1 MHATPALTAVLFGLR
16 GCLVQSANGAP
27 APAPG
32 ALAILANLHQR
43 HVPCI
48 WLDEL
53 ADPPSQRMAQVLPDW
68 LPGLTVTDPC
78 LPAPNACW
86 QALMQLG
93 SQRLAG
99 CVLVSG
105 DPRLLQAGLNA
116 GLWTIGLAACS
127 PLCEPGSAQWQ
138 ALPPAEQDL
147 ARGKATLALF
157 SLGVH
162 SVIDHLE
169 ALDTCLQD
177 IARRRA
183 KGEKP

>member
-43 HVPCI
+43 YVPCI
-48 WLDEL
+48 WLDEI

-68 LPGLTVTDPC
+68 LPGLTVTDPG

-99 CVLVSG
+99 CVLGHAWRGEAPIPPHSSS
-105 DPRLLQAGLNA
+105 
-116 GLWTIGLAACS
+116 LAKGS
-127 PLCEPGSAQWQ
+127 PPEAFFHHLFMW
-138 ALPPAEQDL
+138 DL
-147 ARGKATLALF
+147 APEPPWDRG
-157 SLGVH
+157 
-162 SVIDHLE
+162 
-169 ALDTCLQD
+169 
-177 IARRRA
+177 
-183 KGEKP
+183 